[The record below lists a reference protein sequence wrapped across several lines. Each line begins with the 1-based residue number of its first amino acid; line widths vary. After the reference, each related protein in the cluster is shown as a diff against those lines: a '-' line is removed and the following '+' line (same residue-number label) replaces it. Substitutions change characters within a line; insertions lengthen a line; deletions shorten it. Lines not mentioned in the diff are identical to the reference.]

1 MLLLNEILEL
11 RAIEPA
17 DAFIILAILRLP
29 GIAAYLMGFPLK
41 ALDMDFTDWLAAAAG
56 RRNDFYF
63 TVVDR
68 QSSEVIGICAY
79 QDIDY
84 RNGRVNVWAALV
96 DSGDK
101 AETFSLLASNAFLH
115 LRMEHVSM
123 RCLTDDADT
132 IAAAEAA
139 GFSRDAIFY
148 SRIKKNGRNADIS
161 VYTLLKGEEGA
172 T

>member
-1 MLLLNEILEL
+1 MLLLNDIIEL
-11 RAIEPA
+11 RAIDPA
-17 DAFIILAILRLP
+17 DAFIILAILRIP
-29 GIAAYLMGFPLK
+29 DIAASLLGFPLK
-41 ALDMDFTDWLAAAAG
+41 LLEMDFNGWLAAAAV

-68 QSSEVIGICAY
+68 QSSEVAGICAY

-84 RNGRVNVWAALV
+84 RNGRVTVWAALAGSV
-96 DSGDK
+96 NK
-101 AETFSLLASNAFLH
+101 AEVLNLLAANAFMH
-115 LRMEHVSM
+115 LRMEHVALQ
-123 RCLTDDADT
+123 CLTDDTDT

-148 SRIKKNGRNADIS
+148 SRIKKSGKNADVS
-161 VYTLLKGEEGA
+161 VYTLLKGEEGD

>member
-29 GIAAYLMGFPLK
+29 GIAESLMGFPQK
-41 ALDMDFTDWLAAAAG
+41 ALDMDFAGWLAAAAN
-56 RRNDFYF
+56 RRNDFF
-63 TVVDR
+63 FSVVDR

-84 RNGRVNVWAALV
+84 RNGRVNVWAALA
-96 DSGDK
+96 DSKDK
-101 AETFSLLASNAFLH
+101 ANTLSLLASNAFLH
-115 LRMEHVSM
+115 LRMEHVAVH
-123 RCLTDDADT
+123 CLTEDALT
-132 IAAAEAA
+132 IAAAEMA

-148 SRIKKNGRNADIS
+148 SRIKKSGKNADVS
-161 VYTLLKGEEGA
+161 VYTLLKGEEGD

>member
-1 MLLLNEILEL
+1 MLLLNELLEL

-29 GIAAYLMGFPLK
+29 GISANLMGFPSK
-41 ALDMDFTDWLAAAAG
+41 ALDMDFNGWLAAAV

-84 RNGRVNVWAALV
+84 RNGRVNVWAALA

-115 LRMEHVSM
+115 LRMEHVAV

-132 IAAAEAA
+132 IAAAEAT
-139 GFSRDAIFY
+139 GFTRDAIFY
-148 SRIKKNGRNADIS
+148 SRIKKDGKNADVS